1 MEKFLADLHV
11 HTVLSPCA
19 EVEMIPPLIVR
30 EALERGIR
38 LIAVTDHNSSANA
51 AAVIRAAAG
60 SPLVVLPG
68 MEVQTREEVH
78 VVCLFDTV
86 EQLAGWQA
94 QIDTALP
101 AVKNDPDHFG
111 EQFIVDET
119 GDFLER
125 ETRLLLNSVE
135 MGLEQVVRCVLAAGG
150 LVFPAHVDR
159 KAFGLLANLGFV
171 PPGLPVDAV
180 EISRWLS
187 PADALR
193 RYPHLA
199 GYPLIQNGDVHR
211 LDEFL
216 GANQFE
222 VEAASI
228 AEIRMAFTGK
238 NGRKNTIL
246 PQPLVG

>member
-1 MEKFLADLHV
+1 
-11 HTVLSPCA
+11 
-19 EVEMIPPLIVR
+19 MIPPLIVR

-211 LDEFL
+211 LEEFAAATTFAL
-216 GANQFE
+216 
-222 VEAASI
+222 EAPVVR
-228 AEIRMAFTGK
+228 EIRLALQGIQ
-238 NGRKNTIL
+238 GRGYTVAGTK
-246 PQPLVG
+246 